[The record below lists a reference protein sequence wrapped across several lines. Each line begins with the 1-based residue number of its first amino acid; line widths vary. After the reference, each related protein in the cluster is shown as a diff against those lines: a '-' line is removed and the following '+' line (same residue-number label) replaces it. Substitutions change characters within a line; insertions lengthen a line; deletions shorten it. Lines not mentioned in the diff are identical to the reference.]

1 MFGILGMLCGI
12 GAWVC
17 SILVG
22 VQAIKRQ
29 QMAVGIISIICTI
42 VGLVYGWMKA
52 NEWGIRQ
59 LMLIFTLLFVLAIV
73 FNGIN
78 AATGPGL
85 GHR

>member
-1 MFGILGMLCGI
+1 MFGILGGLCAL
-12 GAWVC
+12 GAWIC

-22 VQAIKRQ
+22 VQA
-29 QMAVGIISIICTI
+29 MIICTI
-42 VGLVYGWMKA
+42 VGLIYGWMKA

-59 LMLIFTLLFVLAIV
+59 LMLIFTILFALAIV
-73 FNGIN
+73 FNGIS